1 MKDCRQCIWYGTCS
15 HMSRCEHFEII
26 NTEENEA
33 LKDYRNDMVLR
44 MREYQK
50 IINETAEEG
59 F

>member
-1 MKDCRQCIWYGTCS
+1 MKDCRQCICYGTCS
-15 HMSRCEHFEII
+15 HMHRCEHFEII

-33 LKDYRNDMVLR
+33 LKDYRNDMALR

>member
-1 MKDCRQCIWYGTCS
+1 M
-15 HMSRCEHFEII
+15 HRCEHFEII

-33 LKDYRNDMVLR
+33 LKDYRNDMALR